1 MRPPLKIR
9 GRAIKKFI
17 ATMALVVVL
26 VMAAMVCA
34 VPDIQCA
41 VDALAQLQAND
52 GVQPHVNYITHAHQ
66 PLYAPP
72 TPKPAAPRPRIHGR
86 CSGSTFH
93 RSAGEGG
100 GWKVRRG
107 RLCDT

>member
-52 GVQPHVNYITHAHQ
+52 STSNTHNQKKFSINFTEA
-66 PLYAPP
+66 
-72 TPKPAAPRPRIHGR
+72 
-86 CSGSTFH
+86 
-93 RSAGEGG
+93 
-100 GWKVRRG
+100 RRN
-107 RLCDT
+107 LFSPIPQ